1 VGNEFTVKRPYHVK
15 RGDII
20 ISNGRYQEVDDVVHH
35 APGEHPHSPIKND
48 MAAVEIRAGGHSRWS
63 GMGEGVNV
71 SHNVYSDRHLIG
83 LPALPLPLKENEG
96 LMSRRDH
103 FDEGSSS

>member
-1 VGNEFTVKRPYHVK
+1 MNDFKVKSPYHVK

-20 ISNGRYQEVDDVVHH
+20 ISGGRYEEVHDVVTH

-48 MAAVEIRAGGHSRWS
+48 MAAVEIRTAGGSRWS

-71 SHNVYSDRHLIG
+71 THNVYSDRHLLG
-83 LPALPLPLKENEG
+83 LPALPVPLKENQRMTRGE
-96 LMSRRDH
+96 H
-103 FDEGSSS
+103 FNQGHDD